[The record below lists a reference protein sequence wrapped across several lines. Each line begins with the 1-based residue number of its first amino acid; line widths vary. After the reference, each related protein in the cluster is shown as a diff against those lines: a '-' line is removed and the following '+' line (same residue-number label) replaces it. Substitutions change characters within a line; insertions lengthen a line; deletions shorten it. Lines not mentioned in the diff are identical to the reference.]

1 MKIKYLL
8 LSAFML
14 VLWSCETDIEN
25 PDANYPDQYYAPDS
39 GDADFSTYVSMG
51 ASITAGV
58 SDNSLFAAA
67 QMNSYPNI
75 LASYMSMAGGGEFT
89 QPYVSDNVGGMLV
102 GGQPFWGP
110 RLYFDGA
117 GPAQVSGVPTTEATN
132 LVPGPYN
139 NMAMPYA
146 VGISYVAP
154 GVGSLA
160 GLATGAANPWYV
172 RSASSDGAT
181 MLGDALMQQPTFVT
195 FEPGNDFASYAQ
207 FGASGFLL
215 MELK

>member
-67 QMNSYPNI
+67 
-75 LASYMSMAGGGEFT
+75 
-89 QPYVSDNVGGMLV
+89 
-102 GGQPFWGP
+102 
-110 RLYFDGA
+110 
-117 GPAQVSGVPTTEATN
+117 
-132 LVPGPYN
+132 
-139 NMAMPYA
+139 
-146 VGISYVAP
+146 
-154 GVGSLA
+154 
-160 GLATGAANPWYV
+160 
-172 RSASSDGAT
+172 
-181 MLGDALMQQPTFVT
+181 
-195 FEPGNDFASYAQ
+195 
-207 FGASGFLL
+207 
-215 MELK
+215 

>member
-1 MKIKYLL
+1 MKFKYI
-8 LSAFML
+8 FL
-14 VLWSCETDIEN
+14 VTTLFIFLGCSNDEDGYPN
-25 PDANYPDQYYAPDS
+25 NMVDNYPNQYVTIES

-75 LASYMSMAGGGEFT
+75 LAGYMSMAGGGEFT
-89 QPYVSDNVGGMLV
+89 QPYVSDNVGGILV
-102 GGQPFWGP
+102 GGEEFWGP
-110 RLYFDGA
+110 RLFFDGA
-117 GPAQVSGVPTTEATN
+117 GPAEVSGTPTTESTN
-132 LVPGPYN
+132 IVPGPYS

-160 GLATGAANPWYV
+160 GLETGAANPWYV
-172 RSASSDGAT
+172 RTCLLYTSDAAD
-181 MLGDALMQQPTFVT
+181 DA
-195 FEPGNDFASYAQ
+195 
-207 FGASGFLL
+207 
-215 MELK
+215 